1 MHSKCYTVILL
12 KSKMVYKWGSV
23 KISLNWCAC
32 EVWLNGIASKCQ
44 YQHQLSIWPF
54 FFGKNFHFWKK
65 TPSEWK
71 CNENLSIAFKTNFTP
86 KITATHIKSQINNKK
101 TLAEYIELHSV
112 CISILLNVHLGSQ
125 CHFERYVSHVCEC
138 LCGACVCLRVTVH
151 WIAVCFK
158 IKASIYFNSK

>member
-1 MHSKCYTVILL
+1 
-12 KSKMVYKWGSV
+12 MVYKWGSV

-86 KITATHIKSQINNKK
+86 KNTATHIESQINNKK

-112 CISILLNVHLGSQ
+112 CISILLNVHLGS
-125 CHFERYVSHVCEC
+125 VSFRTLRIACVWVFVWC
-138 LCGACVCLRVTVH
+138 LCLSACNGTLNCSLLQNKSVNLLQFEVKTAY
-151 WIAVCFK
+151 I
-158 IKASIYFNSK
+158 